1 MYSSFK
7 YFILILAMYFVSLEG
22 IAQSSMTNKNLE
34 KVTFGAGCFW
44 CTEAVF
50 ARVNGVS
57 KAISGYSGGTEDKPS
72 YEMISTGKTRYAEVT
87 QITYDPEVVSF
98 QTLLK
103 VFWETHDPTTLNRQ
117 GADVG
122 PQYRSVI
129 FYHSEEQRKIA
140 EELKNDLT
148 EAKVWDDPIVTE
160 ITPFTNFYEA
170 ESYHQDFYENNPN
183 YGYCRVV
190 ITPKI
195 KKFENVFGDQ
205 IIK

>member
-1 MYSSFK
+1 MRTIITFLLG
-7 YFILILAMYFVSLEG
+7 FFLASAGFS
-22 IAQSSMTNKNLE
+22 QSDMSNNKLE

-50 ARVNGVS
+50 ERVNGVS
-57 KAISGYSGGTEDKPS
+57 QTISGYSGGTESNPT

-87 QITYDPEVVSF
+87 QITYDPSVVSF
-98 QTLLK
+98 ETLLK
-103 VFWETHDPTTLNRQ
+103 IFFETHDPTTLNRQ

-129 FYHSEEQRKIA
+129 FYHNEEQREISEKI
-140 EELKNDLT
+140 KKDLDS
-148 EAKVWDDPIVTE
+148 AKIWDDPIVTE
-160 ITPFTNFYEA
+160 ITAFTNFYEA
-170 ESYHQDFYENNPN
+170 EDYHQDFYENNPN

-195 KKFENVFGDQ
+195 KKFENVFADQ
-205 IIK
+205 LKK